1 VKGWN
6 VGKREA
12 WAVLALALVAVA
24 GCGGSSDGE
33 SAGPGEAP
41 EPNTV
46 VLRDIA
52 FKPKVLKVEAG
63 TTVTW
68 RFEDQ
73 GISHD
78 VKAEDGSF
86 ASEVT
91 DSGTFEH
98 TFDEPGTYPYVC
110 TLHATQMKGTI
121 EVTPEA

>member
-1 VKGWN
+1 MVK
-6 VGKREA
+6 R
-12 WAVLALALVAVA
+12 WAVAALALVALA
-24 GCGGSSDGE
+24 GCGGGSGE
-33 SAGPGEAP
+33 SAGPGESP
-41 EPNTV
+41 DPNTV

-52 FKPKVLKVEAG
+52 FKPGVLKVEAG

-86 ASEVT
+86 ASEVA

>member
-1 VKGWN
+1 MAN
-6 VGKREA
+6 RRA
-12 WAVLALALVAVA
+12 WAAAALGLGALA
-24 GCGGSSDGE
+24 GCGGGSDGG
-33 SAGPGEAP
+33 SAGSGDAT

-68 RFEDQ
+68 RFRDQ

-78 VKAEDGSF
+78 IKAEDGSF
-86 ASEVT
+86 ASEVM

-121 EVTPEA
+121 EVTAES